1 MPSSVP
7 SKQPKNLRKSHC
19 GLQWLCVTPARHV
32 DWLARFLAA
41 TLSQQYDR
49 GLSSSQSDF
58 IFYVCRR
65 LCLHSLWNRHFLE
78 DSNISARSAIGFG
91 NISHRRLTS
100 PPQYHAR
107 SDWGLIRTSNVG
119 PIVACARV
127 MSMVDVANSMP
138 TFGIWGPQDGL
149 SIQ

>member
-49 GLSSSQSDF
+49 GLSNNQSDF
-58 IFYVCRR
+58 ISMCVVGSASILSGTAIFWRIAIS
-65 LCLHSLWNRHFLE
+65 LHDLQSVLE
-78 DSNISARSAIGFG
+78 TSAI
-91 NISHRRLTS
+91 
-100 PPQYHAR
+100 
-107 SDWGLIRTSNVG
+107 V
-119 PIVACARV
+119 V
-127 MSMVDVANSMP
+127 
-138 TFGIWGPQDGL
+138 
-149 SIQ
+149 